1 MSFAAILGIAL
12 VIGTTIIL
20 GIAIVSYVSSLA
32 KSAYELKVEMRR
44 ELDDGLKGLESEVS
58 RALKW
63 ARGELA
69 GEIEKSRALMAED
82 LERRQRDIDARI
94 TAEFAARE
102 AGWLAEREALRT
114 EVALLEDRLSRVEH
128 RLVGRVRK
136 ADSLA
141 VPATAAAAAAPE
153 AAAATPLAL
162 KNFETE
168 PSTAKAR
175 LR

>member
-1 MSFAAILGIAL
+1 MSFAAVLGIAL

-44 ELDDGLKGLESEVS
+44 ELDDGLKNLESEVS

-69 GEIEKSRALMAED
+69 GEIDKSRALMAED

-94 TAEFAARE
+94 AAEFAARE
-102 AGWLAEREALRT
+102 AGWATEREALHT
-114 EVALLEDRLSRVEH
+114 EITLLEDRLARVEH
-128 RLVGRVRK
+128 RLVAKVRK
-136 ADSLA
+136 VDSLA
-141 VPATAAAAAAPE
+141 VPATAEPAAPE
-153 AAAATPLAL
+153 PAAATPLAL